1 MQVDREKY
9 TMLTITQESKS
20 SYINFRQSKLKT
32 KESFY
37 RLKWWYLIIR
47 GVNSPKR
54 HSNSSDVYM

>member
-1 MQVDREKY
+1 
-9 TMLTITQESKS
+9 MLTITQESRS

-37 RLKWWYLIIR
+37 RLKRHYMMIR

-54 HSNSSDVYM
+54 HSNSSDVYI